1 MGEPHVI
8 SALRDKRAELSGTI
22 RALESKIGQHRA
34 NLMHLDA
41 TLRLFAPEID
51 PGSITPKRP
60 KARNEWFRH
69 GECLRLIYDVL
80 RDSAA
85 PINTGEVVCRLMTI
99 KGIESADRAT
109 ARLFSK
115 AVNSTLLRARDTIE
129 TVPVGK
135 EMCWRI
141 KAAA

>member
-1 MGEPHVI
+1 MMITPI
-8 SALRDKRAELSGTI
+8 SRLTHNTPVVGNVPALSGTRCLAARPPAMASAGI
-22 RALESKIGQHRA
+22 
-34 NLMHLDA
+34 
-41 TLRLFAPEID
+41 
-51 PGSITPKRP
+51 ITPKRP